1 MQAKFLCAKEKIRLY
16 LYAVLG
22 RRKKMHPFKLQKN
35 LPLGRLFYI
44 NMVIEVKVKKMLSKG
59 QSQWR
64 NMVVFLT
71 LEDQK
76 NTTHPL

>member
-1 MQAKFLCAKEKIRLY
+1 
-16 LYAVLG
+16 
-22 RRKKMHPFKLQKN
+22 MHPFKLQKN